1 MLTCLYI
8 GQYFPNE
15 CLYVNVTFY
24 EIDTCQLVTRIIA
37 FELVIEIGHPLHK
50 VLILGHHLFI
60 IIIWGQ
66 GYFIKIIYET
76 FPNHIVS
83 VNWHSVS
90 DLVHNKPTWS
100 CLFADSNLFVCKQNE
115 KISQG
120 RLKGNLWGN
129 LLIELVKPEFLEL
142 HWLECRHH
150 IGDRPSKDK
159 RLVWGKRRL
168 GYVIYTRS

>member
-1 MLTCLYI
+1 M
-8 GQYFPNE
+8 F
-15 CLYVNVTFY
+15 
-24 EIDTCQLVTRIIA
+24 
-37 FELVIEIGHPLHK
+37 
-50 VLILGHHLFI
+50 
-60 IIIWGQ
+60 
-66 GYFIKIIYET
+66 
-76 FPNHIVS
+76 
-83 VNWHSVS
+83 
-90 DLVHNKPTWS
+90 
-100 CLFADSNLFVCKQNE
+100 FADSNLFVCKQNE

-120 RLKGNLWGN
+120 RLKVNLWGN